1 MVEVVGSSPI
11 VPIGYRIMYKVKI
24 ENKMY
29 DVKPK
34 TSIEDFIKNNLDDT
48 SCVAAKLNGERVDLS
63 FLIEDNYTL
72 EIIKPSDPDGLEI
85 IRHTCAHVFG
95 HALKQIY
102 PQAKMVIGPTIDNG
116 FYYDVHTSE
125 SISEKELKSIE
136 TLMKKLSKKNY
147 KIQREIVSREK
158 AIDVF
163 TKRNEDYKIKLIED
177 IPDNETIALYYHEE
191 YTDMC
196 RGPHLTST
204 KHLNFFKLMKVSGS
218 YWRGDS
224 NNTQL
229 QRIYG
234 TAWDSKENLKSY
246 LNKLEE
252 AEKRDHRKIGQKL
265 DLFHFQEESPGMVFW
280 HDSGWTLFNIVKDFI
295 TEYLKNNEYKII
307 NTPQV
312 LDKSLWKKSGHLDK
326 FSDLIFD
333 VSSENREYAIKPMS
347 CPGHI
352 QVYNQG
358 LKSYRDLPIKYA
370 EFGVVHRNEPSGTL
384 HGLMRI
390 RAFTQD
396 DAHIF
401 CTPTQIES
409 EIKSL
414 IANIYD
420 LYKIFGFTDITV
432 ELSTRPEKRVGSDE
446 IWDNS
451 ENALKAALDSC
462 DIDWSLNAGD
472 GAFYGPKIDFSL
484 KDSLERVWQ
493 LGTIQLDFSMPTRL
507 DANYIDS
514 KGNKIAPVMIH
525 RAILGSLER
534 FVGILIEEYA
544 GDLPLW
550 LSPVHAV
557 VMNISD
563 NQKIYCDEIFKRL
576 NSLKI
581 RTEKDIRNEKIS
593 YKIREQSMKR
603 IPYMLIVG
611 DNEVKNNELSIR
623 TRTGEDLGVMKVD
636 KFIKMVETLV
646 CDKSI
651 LLDN

>member
-1 MVEVVGSSPI
+1 
-11 VPIGYRIMYKVKI
+11 MYKVII
-24 ENKMY
+24 ENKTF
-29 DVKPK
+29 DVAKN
-34 TSIEDFIKNNLDDT
+34 TSIEDLIKANLPDI
-48 SCVAAKLNGERVDLS
+48 SVVAAIVNDKKVDLS
-63 FLIEDNYTL
+63 SLIEEDSSIK
-72 EIIKPSDPDGLEI
+72 IIKASDPEGLEV

-102 PQAKMVIGPTIDNG
+102 PNAKMVIGPTIDNG
-116 FYYDVHTSE
+116 FYYDIQNAE
-125 SISEKELKSIE
+125 SISEKDLKSIE
-136 TLMKKLSKKNY
+136 SLMKKLSKKNY
-147 KIQREIVSREK
+147 KIQRDVVTRKK

-163 TKRNEDYKIKLIED
+163 KKRKEDFKLRLIDD
-177 IPDNETIALYYHEE
+177 IPDDEIIALYYHEE
-191 YTDMC
+191 YIDMC

-224 NNTQL
+224 DNEQL

-234 TAWDSKENLKSY
+234 TAWDTKENLKAY

-252 AEKRDHRKIGQKL
+252 AEKRDHRKLGQKL

-280 HDSGWTLFNIVKDFI
+280 HNNGWTLFNIVKEFI
-295 TEYLKNNEYKII
+295 TEYLRSNDYKII
-307 NTPQV
+307 NTPQI

-333 VSSENREYAIKPMS
+333 VSSENKEYAIKPMS

-352 QVYNQG
+352 QIYNQG

-401 CTPTQIES
+401 CTPEQIED
-409 EIKSL
+409 EIKKL
-414 IANIYD
+414 ISTIYHI
-420 LYKIFGFTDITV
+420 YKIFGFTDIKV
-432 ELSTRPEKRVGSDE
+432 ELSTRPEKRVGSEE
-446 IWDNS
+446 IWDKS
-451 ENALKAALDSC
+451 ENALKSALDSC
-462 DIDWSLNAGD
+462 DIDWALNAGD

-507 DANYIDS
+507 DAFYIDS
-514 KGNKIAPVMIH
+514 NGNKLAPVMIH

-550 LSPVHAV
+550 LSPIHAV
-557 VMNISD
+557 VLNISN
-563 NQKIYCDEIFKRL
+563 NQVNYCDEICKKL
-576 NSLKI
+576 NSLGI
-581 RTEKDIRNEKIS
+581 RTEKDLRNEKIS
-593 YKIREQSMKR
+593 YKVREHSMR
-603 IPYMLIVG
+603 RTPYLIVIG
-611 DNEVKNNELSIR
+611 DNEVENNELSIR
-623 TRTGEDLGVMKVD
+623 TRTGKDLGVMKVD
-636 KFIKMVETLV
+636 KFIKMVDTLV

-651 LLDN
+651 LLNN

>member
-1 MVEVVGSSPI
+1 
-11 VPIGYRIMYKVKI
+11 MYKVII
-24 ENKMY
+24 ENKTF
-29 DVKPK
+29 DVAKN
-34 TSIEDFIKNNLDDT
+34 TSIEDLIKANLPDI
-48 SCVAAKLNGERVDLS
+48 SGVAAIVNDKKVDLS
-63 FLIEDNYTL
+63 SLIEEDSSIK
-72 EIIKPSDPDGLEI
+72 IIKASDPEGLEV

-102 PQAKMVIGPTIDNG
+102 PNAKMVIGPTIDNG
-116 FYYDVHTSE
+116 FYYDIYNSE
-125 SISEKELKSIE
+125 SISEKDLKLIE
-136 TLMKKLSKKNY
+136 SLMKKLSKKNY
-147 KIQREIVSREK
+147 NIQRDVVTRKK

-163 TKRNEDYKIKLIED
+163 KKRKEDFKLRLIDD
-177 IPDNETIALYYHEE
+177 IPDDEIIALYYHEE
-191 YTDMC
+191 YIDMC

-204 KHLNFFKLMKVSGS
+204 KDLNFFKLMKVSGS

-224 NNTQL
+224 DNEQL

-234 TAWDSKENLKSY
+234 TAWDTKENLKVY

-252 AEKRDHRKIGQKL
+252 AEKRDHRKLGQKL

-280 HDSGWTLFNIVKDFI
+280 HNNGWTLFNIVKEFI
-295 TEYLKNNEYKII
+295 TEYLRSNDYKII
-307 NTPQV
+307 NTPQI

-333 VSSENREYAIKPMS
+333 VSSENKEYAIKPMS

-352 QVYNQG
+352 QIYNQG

-401 CTPTQIES
+401 CTPEQIED
-409 EIKSL
+409 EIKKL
-414 IANIYD
+414 ISTIYHI
-420 LYKIFGFTDITV
+420 YKIFGFTDIKV
-432 ELSTRPEKRVGSDE
+432 ELSTRPEKRVGSEE
-446 IWDNS
+446 IWDKS
-451 ENALKAALDSC
+451 ENALKSALDSC
-462 DIDWSLNAGD
+462 DIDWVLNAGD

-507 DANYIDS
+507 DASYIDS
-514 KGNKIAPVMIH
+514 NGNKLAPVMIH

-550 LSPVHAV
+550 LSPIHAV
-557 VMNISD
+557 VLNISN
-563 NQKIYCDEIFKRL
+563 NQVNYCDEICKKL
-576 NSLKI
+576 NSLGI
-581 RTEKDIRNEKIS
+581 RTEKDLRNEKIS
-593 YKIREQSMKR
+593 YKVREHSMR
-603 IPYMLIVG
+603 RTPYLIVIG
-611 DNEVKNNELSIR
+611 DNEVENNELSIR
-623 TRTGEDLGVMKVD
+623 TRAGKDLGIMKVD
-636 KFIKMVETLV
+636 KFIKMVDTLV

-651 LLDN
+651 LLNN

>member
-1 MVEVVGSSPI
+1 
-11 VPIGYRIMYKVKI
+11 MYKVII
-24 ENKMY
+24 ENKTF
-29 DVKPK
+29 DVAKN
-34 TSIEDFIKNNLDDT
+34 TSIEDLIKANLPDI
-48 SCVAAKLNGERVDLS
+48 SVVAAIVNDKKVDLS
-63 FLIEDNYTL
+63 SLIEEDSSIK
-72 EIIKPSDPDGLEI
+72 IIKASDPEGLEV

-102 PQAKMVIGPTIDNG
+102 PNAKMVIGPTIDNG
-116 FYYDVHTSE
+116 FYYDIYNAE
-125 SISEKELKSIE
+125 SISEKDLKSIE
-136 TLMKKLSKKNY
+136 SLMKKLSKKNY
-147 KIQREIVSREK
+147 KIQRDVVTRKK

-163 TKRNEDYKIKLIED
+163 KKRKEDFKLRLIDD
-177 IPDNETIALYYHEE
+177 IPDDEIIALYYHEE
-191 YTDMC
+191 YIDMC

-204 KHLNFFKLMKVSGS
+204 KHLKFFKLMKVSGS

-224 NNTQL
+224 DNEQL

-234 TAWDSKENLKSY
+234 TAWDTKENLKAY

-252 AEKRDHRKIGQKL
+252 AEKRDHRKLGQKL

-280 HDSGWTLFNIVKDFI
+280 HNNGWTLFNIVKEFI
-295 TEYLKNNEYKII
+295 TEYLRSNDYKII
-307 NTPQV
+307 NTPQI

-333 VSSENREYAIKPMS
+333 VSSENKEYAIKPMS

-352 QVYNQG
+352 QIYNQG

-401 CTPTQIES
+401 CTPEQIED
-409 EIKSL
+409 EIKKL
-414 IANIYD
+414 ISTIYHI
-420 LYKIFGFTDITV
+420 YKIFGFTDIKV
-432 ELSTRPEKRVGSDE
+432 ELSTRPEKRVGSEE
-446 IWDNS
+446 IWDKS
-451 ENALKAALDSC
+451 ENALNSALDSC
-462 DIDWSLNAGD
+462 DIDWVLNAGD

-507 DANYIDS
+507 DAFYIDS
-514 KGNKIAPVMIH
+514 NGNKLAPVMIH

-550 LSPVHAV
+550 LSPIQAV
-557 VMNISD
+557 VLNISN
-563 NQKIYCDEIFKRL
+563 NQVNYCDEICKKL
-576 NSLKI
+576 NGLGI
-581 RTEKDIRNEKIS
+581 RAEKDLRNEKIS
-593 YKIREQSMKR
+593 YKVREHSMR
-603 IPYMLIVG
+603 RTPYLIVIG
-611 DNEVKNNELSIR
+611 DNEVENNELSIR
-623 TRTGEDLGVMKVD
+623 TRAGKDLGVMKVD
-636 KFIKMVETLV
+636 KFIKMVDTLV

-651 LLDN
+651 LLNN